1 VPASS
6 LYLRF
11 AEMIHVLSKEFHSF
25 LNSLIAYVVIGVFL
39 TGIGLLMWVF
49 PETSVLEYGY
59 ADMETLFSFGPY
71 VFIFLI
77 PAITMRSF
85 AEEVRGGTLELL
97 MTKPLSDWDIVMG
110 KFLASFFLVVVAVI
124 PTVIYYFS
132 VHALGNPPGNIDT
145 PGVIGSYIGLI
156 LLGAVFCSIG
166 IFASSITSNQIVSFI
181 VAAFLCYLLFAGFE
195 SLSLLNVWSEYALL
209 IKELGLLYHYD
220 ALSRGLIDS
229 RNLVYFGSVMTFMLL
244 VTRTI
249 LGARS
254 W

>member
-1 VPASS
+1 
-6 LYLRF
+6 
-11 AEMIHVLSKEFHSF
+11 MIHVLSKEFNSF

-49 PETSVLEYGY
+49 PETSVLDYGY
-59 ADMETLFSFGPY
+59 ADMETLFTLGPY

-97 MTKPLSDWDIVMG
+97 ITKPLSDWDIIVG
-110 KFLASFFLVVVAVI
+110 KFFACFFLVLFSLL
-124 PTVIYYFS
+124 PTLIYYFS
-132 VHALGNPPGNIDT
+132 VYALGNPPGNIDT
-145 PGVIGSYIGLI
+145 PGVVGSYIGLV

-166 IFASSITSNQIVSFI
+166 IFASSITNNQIVSFI
-181 VAAFLCYLLFAGFE
+181 IGAFLCYLLFAGFE
-195 SLSLLNVWSEYALL
+195 SLSMMNVWSESTLF

-229 RNLVYFGSVMTFMLL
+229 RNIIYFCSVIIGMLL
-244 VTRTI
+244 VTRI
-249 LGARS
+249 VVGARS

>member
-1 VPASS
+1 
-6 LYLRF
+6 
-11 AEMIHVLSKEFHSF
+11 MIQVLSKEFNSF

-39 TGIGLLMWVF
+39 TAIGLLMWVF

-59 ADMETLFSFGPY
+59 ADMETLFALGPY

-77 PAITMRSF
+77 PAITMRTF
-85 AEEVRGGTLELL
+85 AEEARGGTLELL
-97 MTKPLSDWDIVMG
+97 LTKPLSDWDIVLG
-110 KFLASFFLVVVAVI
+110 KFLACFFLVVLSLL

-132 VHALGNPPGNIDT
+132 VYTLGNPVGNIDS
-145 PGVIGSYIGLI
+145 PGVMGSYTGLV

-166 IFASSITSNQIVSFI
+166 ILSSSLTNNQIVSFI
-181 VAAFLCYLLFAGFE
+181 LAAFLCYLLFAGFE
-195 SLSLLNVWSEYALL
+195 SLSLLNVWSENSLF
-209 IKELGLLYHYD
+209 IKELGLAYHYD

-229 RNLVYFGSVMTFMLL
+229 RNLVYFGSVITVMLL
-244 VTRTI
+244 ITRVI